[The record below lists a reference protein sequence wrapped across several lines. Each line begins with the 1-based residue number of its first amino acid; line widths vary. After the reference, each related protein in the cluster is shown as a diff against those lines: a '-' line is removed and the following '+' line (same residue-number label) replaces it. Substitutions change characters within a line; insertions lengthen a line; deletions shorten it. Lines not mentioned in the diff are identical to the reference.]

1 MNVLIHPK
9 PLSGTI
15 QIPPS
20 KSLSH
25 RAVIAASLAKGK
37 SVIRNIVL
45 SDDVLATVDAMEKIG
60 IKIVKQPK
68 QLVIHGQGKVQIG
81 DDNFFDCNESG
92 STLRFLI
99 PVLALSRQK
108 YVLTGKPSLFKR
120 PLQVFET
127 LFRERGFSFQ
137 QNESALLIS
146 GTLEPG
152 VYEIPGN
159 VSSQFIS
166 GFLFALPLLREDSRI
181 VLTTPLESAEYT
193 DLTIDTLS
201 QFGVRVEKTEEGF
214 YVPGNQSYKPADVEV
229 ESDYSQLAFFAVA
242 GALSGPIVAKHFRPG
257 SLQPDRRV
265 VDFIRAMGGHVED
278 HDGDYRF
285 SKAPLTGSTIDVS
298 QCPDIAPVL
307 SVLGGVAEGTTHLVN
322 AQRLKFKETNRI
334 KTTADTLL
342 AFGVDVETT
351 DSTID
356 IVGSPVL
363 NGGVFD
369 SFGDHRIAMSI
380 AIGAI
385 KAKAPVV
392 IKHAEAVNKSYPNF
406 FRDYQSLGGEITII
420 EE

>member
-1 MNVLIHPK
+1 MNVLINPK

-37 SVIRNIVL
+37 STIRNIVL
-45 SDDVLATVDAMEKIG
+45 SDDVLATVDAMEKLG
-60 IKIVKQPK
+60 VKIIRQPR
-68 QLVIHGQGKVQIG
+68 QLVIHGLGKVQIG

-108 YVLTGKPSLFKR
+108 FVLTGKPGLFKR

-127 LFRERGFSFQ
+127 LFKERGFSFQ
-137 QNESALLIS
+137 QNETNILIS

-152 VYEIPGN
+152 VFEIPGN

-193 DLTIDTLS
+193 DLTIDMLR
-201 QFGVRVEKTEEGF
+201 QFGVRVDKTPEGF
-214 YVPGNQSYKPADVEV
+214 LIYGNQAYRSANVDI

-242 GALSGPIVAKHFRPG
+242 GVFSGPIVAKHFRPD

-265 VDFIRAMGGHVED
+265 IDTIRAMGGNIQAK
-278 HDGDYRF
+278 DGDYVF
-285 SKAPLTGSTIDVS
+285 SKAALHGTTIDVS

-307 SVLGGVAEGTTHLVN
+307 GILGGLSQGETHIVN
-322 AQRLKFKETNRI
+322 AERLKLKETNRI
-334 KTTADTLL
+334 KTTADTLQT
-342 AFGVDVETT
+342 FGVPVETT

-356 IVGSPVL
+356 IQGVGVL

-369 SFGDHRIAMSI
+369 SYGDHRIAMAI
-380 AIGAI
+380 AVGAI

-392 IKHAEAVNKSYPNF
+392 IKNAEAVNKSYPNF
-406 FRDYQSLGGEITII
+406 FRDYQSLGGEVTYI

>member
-1 MNVLIHPK
+1 MNVLINPK
-9 PLSGTI
+9 PLTGTI

-25 RAVIAASLAKGK
+25 RAVIAASLSKGK

-60 IKIVKQPK
+60 VRIVRQPR
-68 QLVIHGQGKVQIG
+68 QLVIHGLGKVQIG

-99 PVLALSRQK
+99 PVLALSKQK
-108 YVLTGKPSLFKR
+108 FVLTGKPGLFKR

-127 LFRERGFSFQ
+127 LFKERGFFFQ
-137 QNESALLIS
+137 QNETNILVS

-152 VYEIPGN
+152 VFEIPGN

-166 GFLFALPLLREDSRI
+166 GYLFALPLLREDSRI

-193 DLTIDTLS
+193 DLTVDMLR
-201 QFGVRVEKTEEGF
+201 QFGVRVDKTDEGF
-214 YVPGNQSYKPADVEV
+214 YIYGNQSYKASSIDI

-242 GALSGPIVAKHFRPG
+242 GALSGPITAKHFRTN

-265 VDFIRAMGGHVED
+265 VDIVRQMGGIVD
-278 HDGDYRF
+278 LKNGDYVF
-285 SKAPLTGSTIDVS
+285 SKAPLCGTTIDVS

-307 SVLGGVAEGTTHLVN
+307 GVLGGLSEGETHIVN
-322 AQRLKFKETNRI
+322 AQRLKIKETNRI
-334 KTTADTLL
+334 KTTADTLS
-342 AFGVDVETT
+342 AFGVDVQTS

-356 IVGSPVL
+356 IVGTSVY

-369 SFGDHRIAMSI
+369 SFGDHRIAMAI

-385 KAKAPVV
+385 KAKSPVV
-392 IKHAEAVNKSYPNF
+392 IKNAEAVNKSYPNF
-406 FRDYQSLGGEITII
+406 FRDYQSLGGDVTYI